1 MPYKLKREKA
11 DKTIMAKTGNDGDS
25 DSVPAAVP
33 VPFISTDT
41 LQYRIDTQN
50 FGKRDGQRGSLTRVA
65 QKTEPF
71 LNSLSK
77 NCSTT
82 DHENDGSNIDTIR
95 KTKLDLVREIRLA
108 DLELSK
114 LIYCS
119 NNAERQIQQNKD
131 AQSKKESKIIDSK
144 KQVDES
150 TVHANNSLQR
160 RNCIMEYES
169 LAKMIN
175 DNHPISTTELQ
186 KQIDIIQSEI
196 SMLEDETIAKDNMLR
211 VREAQF
217 QLLIQYML
225 DMKQSLKED
234 DDEDE
239 DADAD
244 DMVKPMEV
252 DDLYGDL

>member
-1 MPYKLKREKA
+1 
-11 DKTIMAKTGNDGDS
+11 
-25 DSVPAAVP
+25 
-33 VPFISTDT
+33 
-41 LQYRIDTQN
+41 
-50 FGKRDGQRGSLTRVA
+50 
-65 QKTEPF
+65 
-71 LNSLSK
+71 
-77 NCSTT
+77 
-82 DHENDGSNIDTIR
+82 
-95 KTKLDLVREIRLA
+95 
-108 DLELSK
+108 
-114 LIYCS
+114 
-119 NNAERQIQQNKD
+119 
-131 AQSKKESKIIDSK
+131 
-144 KQVDES
+144 
-150 TVHANNSLQR
+150 
-160 RNCIMEYES
+160 MEYES

-234 DDEDE
+234 DDED
-239 DADAD
+239 ADAD

>member
-1 MPYKLKREKA
+1 
-11 DKTIMAKTGNDGDS
+11 
-25 DSVPAAVP
+25 
-33 VPFISTDT
+33 
-41 LQYRIDTQN
+41 
-50 FGKRDGQRGSLTRVA
+50 
-65 QKTEPF
+65 
-71 LNSLSK
+71 
-77 NCSTT
+77 
-82 DHENDGSNIDTIR
+82 
-95 KTKLDLVREIRLA
+95 
-108 DLELSK
+108 
-114 LIYCS
+114 
-119 NNAERQIQQNKD
+119 
-131 AQSKKESKIIDSK
+131 
-144 KQVDES
+144 
-150 TVHANNSLQR
+150 
-160 RNCIMEYES
+160 
-169 LAKMIN
+169 MIN